1 MAGAVG
7 WEGGKRGETWWLIG
21 WTEWMRKME
30 NVQDASQTSS
40 LVVGWMGMPTVD
52 TEDLGEQGSEE
63 GC

>member
-1 MAGAVG
+1 
-7 WEGGKRGETWWLIG
+7 
-21 WTEWMRKME
+21 MRKME

-40 LVVGWMGMPTVD
+40 LVVGWMGMLMVD